1 MIAKIGRSGNLY
13 GALAY
18 NQLKVEN
25 ENGKILFANKIIET
39 PTGAY
44 TVAQLAQSF
53 APYLIANRNTE
64 KHTLH
69 ISLNPDPK
77 DKVSDDRFRQM
88 AEEYMR
94 EMGYGEQPF
103 VVFKHTDIDR
113 SHIHIVSVCVD
124 EQGKKISDK
133 FEKMRSMNVCR
144 ELERQH
150 GLIPATDKE
159 HKQNDKI
166 FRPVDYRAGDVKSQI
181 ASVVRHLPNYYK
193 FQTLGEYNAL
203 LSLFNV
209 TTEKVEGELQ
219 GKMRQGLLYI
229 PLNEKGERAGHP
241 FKASLFGKNAGLP
254 ALELHFAKCKED
266 LKDHPSKQTLKAVI
280 SIALKS
286 TNDEQ
291 AFKKQL
297 SEQGINVVVRRN
309 DTGRIYGITF
319 IDHNSKAVWNGS
331 RLAKELSANTFN
343 DYWNNNIKPEIKE
356 PVVQLPKTSTSNDAD
371 LPAEEPH
378 HLFDF
383 LNTTEKHEDGL
394 IEAFGGLLPEAQG
407 DDYEEQDFANKMKK
421 KKKEDCKRSD
431 FGIKNLFLKRFIEL
445 SLYNSERI

>member
-25 ENGKILFANKIIET
+25 ENGQILFANKMIET
-39 PTGAY
+39 ANGHYSVT
-44 TVAQLAQSF
+44 QLAQSF

-69 ISLNPDPK
+69 ISLNPDPN
-77 DKVSDDRFRQM
+77 DKVSDDKFREM
-88 AEEYMR
+88 AELYMK
-94 EMGYGEQPF
+94 EMGYAEQPF

-133 FEKMRSMNVCR
+133 FEKMRSMNICR
-144 ELERQH
+144 DLEKKYS
-150 GLIPATDKE
+150 LIPATEK
-159 HKQNDKI
+159 KRNQNDKV
-166 FRPVDYRAGDVKSQI
+166 FHPLNYQAGDVKSQI
-181 ASVVRHLPNYYK
+181 ASVIRHLPNYYK
-193 FQTLGEYNAL
+193 YQTLGEYNAL
-203 LSLFNV
+203 LSMFNI
-209 TTEKVEGELQ
+209 TTEKIEGELQ
-219 GKMRQGLLYI
+219 GKMQQGLLYI

-254 ALELHFAKCKED
+254 ALELYFAKCKTA
-266 LKDHPSKQTLKAVI
+266 LRDHPSKQTLNAAI
-280 SIALKS
+280 TIALQT

-297 SEQGINVVVRRN
+297 AEQGINVVVRRN

-343 DYWNNNIKPEIKE
+343 DYWNNDIKPNIKE
-356 PVVQLPKTSTSNDAD
+356 PAEPQKKSVTPKDAD
-371 LPAEEPH
+371 ELPAEKPH
-378 HLFDF
+378 HFFDF
-383 LNTTEKHEDGL
+383 LNTEPKHEDGL
-394 IEAFGGLLPEAQG
+394 IEAFGGLLIPDAQGEDYEAQA
-407 DDYEEQDFANKMKK
+407 FANKMKK
-421 KKKEDCKRSD
+421 KRKLNKRQ
-431 FGIKNLFLKRFIEL
+431 N
-445 SLYNSERI
+445 

>member
-133 FEKMRSMNVCR
+133 FEKMQSMNVCR

-266 LKDHPSKQTLKAVI
+266 LKDHPSKQTLKAAI

-421 KKKEDCKRSD
+421 KKKRR
-431 FGIKNLFLKRFIEL
+431 L
-445 SLYNSERI
+445 

>member
-266 LKDHPSKQTLKAVI
+266 LKDHPSKQTLKAAI

-407 DDYEEQDFANKMKK
+407 DDYEEQVFANKMKNK
-421 KKKEDCKRSD
+421 KKRR
-431 FGIKNLFLKRFIEL
+431 L
-445 SLYNSERI
+445 

>member
-1 MIAKIGRSGNLY
+1 MIAKIGRSANLY

-25 ENGKILFANKIIET
+25 ENGQILFANKMIET
-39 PTGAY
+39 ASGHY
-44 TVAQLAQSF
+44 SVAQLAQSF

-69 ISLNPDPK
+69 ISLNPDPN
-77 DKVSDDRFRQM
+77 DKVSDDKFREM
-88 AEEYMR
+88 AEQYMR

-144 ELERQH
+144 ELERKH

-159 HKQNDKI
+159 RDQTDRV

-181 ASVVRHLPNYYK
+181 ASVVRHLPNYYQY
-193 FQTLGEYNAL
+193 QTLGEYNAL
-203 LSLFNV
+203 LSLFNI
-209 TTEKVEGELQ
+209 TAEKIEGELQ
-219 GKMRQGLLYI
+219 GKMQQGLLYI

-241 FKASLFGKNAGLP
+241 FKASLFGKSAGLP
-254 ALELHFAKCKED
+254 ALELHFAKCKTA
-266 LKDHPSKQTLKAVI
+266 LKDNPTKQTLKSAVT
-280 SIALKS
+280 IALKTTS
-286 TNDEQ
+286 AEQ

-297 SEQGINVVVRRN
+297 AEQGINVVVRRN

-319 IDHNSKAVWNGS
+319 IDHNSKTVWNGS
-331 RLAKELSANTFN
+331 RLEKELSANTFN
-343 DYWNNNIKPEIKE
+343 DYWNNNIKPDIKE
-356 PVVQLPKTSTSNDAD
+356 PAVLEPKLSTSNDAD

-383 LNTTEKHEDGL
+383 LAIDKHEDGL
-394 IEAFGGLLPEAQG
+394 IEALGGLLSETQG

-421 KKKEDCKRSD
+421 KRKRQR
-431 FGIKNLFLKRFIEL
+431 GRNNI
-445 SLYNSERI
+445 

>member
-1 MIAKIGRSGNLY
+1 MIAKIGRSANLY

-25 ENGKILFANKIIET
+25 ENGQILFANKMIENASGHYSVT
-39 PTGAY
+39 
-44 TVAQLAQSF
+44 QLAQSF

-69 ISLNPDPK
+69 ISLNPDPN
-77 DKVSDDRFRQM
+77 DKVSDDKFREM
-88 AEEYMR
+88 AEQYMR

-144 ELERQH
+144 ELERKH

-159 HKQNDKI
+159 HRQNDKV
-166 FRPVDYRAGDVKSQI
+166 FRPVNYKAGDVKSQI

-203 LSLFNV
+203 LSLFNI

-219 GKMRQGLLYI
+219 GQLRQGLLYI

-241 FKASLFGKNAGLP
+241 FKASLFGKDAVLP
-254 ALELHFAKCKED
+254 ALELHFAKCKTD
-266 LKDHPSKQTLKAVI
+266 LKDSPTKQTLQSAVT
-280 SIALKS
+280 IALKS
-286 TNDEQ
+286 TTDELG
-291 AFKKQL
+291 FKKQL
-297 SEQGINVVVRRN
+297 AEQGINVVVRRN

-331 RLAKELSANTFN
+331 RLATELSANTFN

-356 PVVQLPKTSTSNDAD
+356 PIVQQPKISASNDAD
-371 LPAEEPH
+371 IPQEKPH

-383 LNTTEKHEDGL
+383 LNTSEKQEDGL
-394 IEAFGGLLPEAQG
+394 IEALGGLLPEAQG
-407 DDYEEQDFANKMKK
+407 EDYEEQDFANKMKRKLK
-421 KKKEDCKRSD
+421 KKSR
-431 FGIKNLFLKRFIEL
+431 R
-445 SLYNSERI
+445 

>member
-266 LKDHPSKQTLKAVI
+266 LKDHPSKQTLKAAI

-383 LNTTEKHEDGL
+383 LNTTEKQEDGL

-421 KKKEDCKRSD
+421 KKKRR
-431 FGIKNLFLKRFIEL
+431 L
-445 SLYNSERI
+445 

>member
-1 MIAKIGRSGNLY
+1 MIAKIGRSGNLH
-13 GALAY
+13 GALSY
-18 NQLKVEN
+18 NHLKVVN
-25 ENGKILFANKIIET
+25 ENGKILFTNKMIET
-39 PTGAY
+39 PHGLY
-44 TVAQLAQSF
+44 SVAQLAQSF
-53 APYLIANRNTE
+53 APYLISNRNTE

-77 DKVSDDRFRQM
+77 DKVSDDKFREM
-88 AEEYMR
+88 AEQYMR

-103 VVFKHTDIDR
+103 IVFKHTDIDR
-113 SHIHIVSVCVD
+113 IHIHIVSVCVD
-124 EQGKKISDK
+124 EEGKKISDK
-133 FEKMRSMNVCR
+133 FEKMRSMKVCR
-144 ELERQH
+144 ELERKQD
-150 GLIPATDKE
+150 LIPATEKE
-159 HKQNDKI
+159 HRQNDKV
-166 FRPVDYRAGDVKSQI
+166 FRQVDCKAGDVKSQI

-203 LSLFNV
+203 LSLFNI
-209 TTEKVEGELQ
+209 TTEKVEGELRGQ
-219 GKMRQGLLYI
+219 VRQGLLYI

-254 ALELHFAKCKED
+254 TLELHFAKNKEA
-266 LKDHPSKQTLKAVI
+266 LKAHPTKPTIKAAVTV
-280 SIALKS
+280 ALK
-286 TNDEQ
+286 TTTDGQ

-319 IDHNSKAVWNGS
+319 IDHNSKTVWNGS
-331 RLAKELSANTFN
+331 RLGKELSANTFN

-356 PVVQLPKTSTSNDAD
+356 PAVQLPKISTSNDAD
-371 LPAEEPH
+371 LSAEEPH

-394 IEAFGGLLPEAQG
+394 IEALGGLLPETQG

-421 KKKEDCKRSD
+421 KKRR
-431 FGIKNLFLKRFIEL
+431 L
-445 SLYNSERI
+445 

>member
-25 ENGKILFANKIIET
+25 ENGQILFANKMIET
-39 PTGAY
+39 ANGQY
-44 TVAQLAQSF
+44 SVAQLAQSF

-69 ISLNPDPK
+69 ISLNPDPN
-77 DKVSDDRFRQM
+77 DKVSDDKFREM
-88 AEEYMR
+88 AEQYMR

-133 FEKMRSMNVCR
+133 FEKMQSMNVCR
-144 ELERQH
+144 ELERKY

-159 HKQNDKI
+159 RNQTDKV

-181 ASVVRHLPNYYK
+181 ASVVRHLPNYYQY
-193 FQTLGEYNAL
+193 QTLGEYNAL
-203 LSLFNV
+203 LSLFNIAA
-209 TTEKVEGELQ
+209 EKIEGELH
-219 GKMRQGLLYI
+219 GKPQQGLLYI
-229 PLNEKGERAGHP
+229 PLNEKGDRAGHP

-254 ALELHFAKCKED
+254 ALELHFAKCKTD
-266 LKDHPSKQTLKAVI
+266 LKDSPTKQTLQSAVT
-280 SIALKS
+280 IALKS
-286 TNDEQ
+286 TTDEL

-297 SEQGINVVVRRN
+297 AGQGINVVVRRN
-309 DTGRIYGITF
+309 DTGRIYGMTF

-331 RLAKELSANTFN
+331 RLSKELSANTFN
-343 DYWNNNIKPEIKE
+343 DYWNNNIKPEIKK
-356 PVVQLPKTSTSNDAD
+356 PVEFQPKIVTSNDAD

-383 LNTTEKHEDGL
+383 LSTDKQEDGL
-394 IEAFGGLLPEAQG
+394 IEALGGLLPEAQG
-407 DDYEEQDFANKMKK
+407 EDYEEQDFANKMKR
-421 KKKEDCKRSD
+421 KR
-431 FGIKNLFLKRFIEL
+431 KQKRPG
-445 SLYNSERI
+445 RQ